1 MKLSRFLFRVG
12 FSLSIAFAISFSSA
26 VIYFDYSGYTQTIDR
41 FSLVA
46 VPTLA
51 LAFLLYEISPKFWAW
66 FSQRQVDILLSLGL
80 LALLAAIETV
90 LTVGTSRVYYL
101 GTLAFALALF
111 TVMLPAA
118 QPMERL
124 RLAHSTWH
132 YLIGFFLSLF
142 FTYGAMGFLSGT
154 LDGRF
159 HIIGFSMTL
168 TILGSLA
175 GYYLVRRAARS
186 LKDGFLSNGL
196 NIFLALILPV
206 FVVVIFY
213 ISTQFP
219 SMFRAWYFQI
229 PTAWFDLYLSSA
241 IVAGAW
247 GIPILEQ
254 IETRGIYQSFSKTKA
269 FLFIKE
275 NLPGIYAGAMF
286 FLVNLVLARAFNH
299 PTFSL
304 NSIVFEADAGPWLAI
319 LGYPEGFNVNRAVH
333 PLVLITLRPFVR
345 LIGLFVG
352 EKWFLAPMI
361 AIAAISGSAVLMAWI
376 FVKRAAQKDTYAF
389 IFAVLLGTSASH
401 LLFGSLTETYVF
413 GMASLIFFFLL
424 IQADEKRFSVLVPA
438 GLLVFGIAVTN
449 LAQSMIGLFFKKF
462 GFRRLVYYGVLLLAA
477 GIALTAFV
485 SMLYPGNQSF
495 FYVPQDIS
503 FEARFTQPIYADP
516 LEGVVNRIKIVGRTV
531 FLYDVLAPTPI
542 EVFTGKQAGTPIINL
557 KTYHYKDDIVAW
569 YDGLANIPLVL
580 WFLLLVASLIFFLKN
595 IRSQDTPLLLGLLG
609 SIAFNYFLHMNYGTE
624 LFLYTPYWTFL
635 LVFFISVS
643 LKELAGYRWLH
654 ISLTVFLLML
664 MANNARF
671 MFIIL
676 RGLSPYFGFE

>member
-12 FSLSIAFAISFSSA
+12 FSLSIAFAISFSAA
-26 VIYFDYSGYTQTIDR
+26 VIYFDYSEYTQTIDR
-41 FSLVA
+41 VSLVI

-51 LAFLLYEISPKFWAW
+51 IAFLLFEIFPKFWAW
-66 FSQRQVDILLSLGL
+66 FTRRQFDILFTFGL
-80 LALLAAIETV
+80 FSMLAAIETV
-90 LTVGTSRVYYL
+90 LSVGTSRVYYL
-101 GTLAFALALF
+101 GTLAFALALL
-111 TVMLPAA
+111 TLMLPAA

-124 RLAHSTWH
+124 RLAHSTRH
-132 YLIGFFLSLF
+132 YLIGFLLSLF

-186 LKDGFLSNGL
+186 LKNGFLSNGL

-219 SMFRAWYFQI
+219 TMFRAWYFQI
-229 PTAWFDLYLSSA
+229 PTEWFDLYLSSA

-247 GIPILEQ
+247 GILLLEQ
-254 IETRGIYQSFSKTKA
+254 IETRGIYQSFRKTKA
-269 FLFIKE
+269 FSFIKE
-275 NLPGIYAGAMF
+275 NLPGIYAGGMF

-304 NSIVFEADAGPWLAI
+304 NSIVFEADAGPWFAI

-361 AIAAISGSAVLMAWI
+361 AIAVVSGLAVLMAWI

-389 IFAVLLGTSASH
+389 IFAVLLGTTASH

-449 LAQSMIGLFFKKF
+449 IAQSMIGLFFKKF
-462 GFRRLVYYGVLLLAA
+462 GFKWLINYGVVLLAT

-503 FEARFTQPIYADP
+503 FETRFTQPVYASP
-516 LEGVVNRIKIVGRTV
+516 LEGAVNRVKIVGRTV
-531 FLYDVLAPTPI
+531 FLYGVLAPTPI
-542 EVFTGKQAGTPIINL
+542 EVFTGKQAGNPMINF

-569 YDGLANIPLVL
+569 YHGLANVPLGL
-580 WFLLLVASLIFFLKN
+580 WLLLLVASVIFFLKN
-595 IRSQDTPLLLGLLG
+595 IRSQDTLLLLGLLG
-609 SIAFNYFLHMNYGTE
+609 SIVFNYFLHMNYGTE

-635 LVFFISVS
+635 VIFFISVS
-643 LKELAGYRWLH
+643 LKELAGRVWFH
-654 ISLTVFLLML
+654 ITLTVFLLML
-664 MANNARF
+664 MANNTRF
-671 MFIIL
+671 IFIIL
-676 RGLSPYFGFE
+676 RGLSPYFGN

>member
-1 MKLSRFLFRVG
+1 
-12 FSLSIAFAISFSSA
+12 
-26 VIYFDYSGYTQTIDR
+26 
-41 FSLVA
+41 
-46 VPTLA
+46 
-51 LAFLLYEISPKFWAW
+51 
-66 FSQRQVDILLSLGL
+66 
-80 LALLAAIETV
+80 
-90 LTVGTSRVYYL
+90 
-101 GTLAFALALF
+101 
-111 TVMLPAA
+111 
-118 QPMERL
+118 
-124 RLAHSTWH
+124 WH

-269 FLFIKE
+269 FSFIKE

-462 GFRRLVYYGVLLLAA
+462 GFRRLVYYGVVLLAA